1 MTDELIV
8 FLIIVIR
15 LALPL
20 LIPIFPL
27 PTILSLLVL
36 DAADQSILQKN
47 TDLSLDNYQ
56 GYDKALDIWYL
67 AVAYLAT
74 IRTWTDD
81 RAQHV
86 AAFLWYYRLVGVV
99 AFELLGYRWLL
110 MVFPNTFEYFFIAY
124 EAIRLRWDPRRLTRR
139 ALIGLAAFI
148 WIVIKVP
155 QEWWI
160 HVAQLDFTDFMKE
173 NVFGVPVDTP
183 WGEAVA
189 ENLWFVGLLVVV
201 VVGAALVWRGQRAK
215 VPTPDWPT
223 TVRVADH
230 LYPVPSNTQGVRD
243 GILSR
248 PTGEKVALI
257 GLICVIFASVLPDI
271 DRGPLQTTVGV
282 SLLVVADAAV
292 SHWLTGRGVRWR
304 SIGTQMLSM
313 LVVNASLLWLF
324 GALGRASRED
334 LNAGALVFF
343 TLVISLLVTLYDR
356 FEAEREVRLADG
368 RTSAGEG
375 SSPLETSGIGLTT
388 PSSAPEARH
397 PR

>member
-1 MTDELIV
+1 MSDALIV
-8 FLIIVIR
+8 FLIGAVR
-15 LALPL
+15 LRLPR

-27 PTILSLLVL
+27 PTILSLLVI

-47 TDLSLDNYQ
+47 TDLSLDDYQ

-67 AVAYLAT
+67 SVAYLAT

-99 AFELLGYRWLL
+99 AFELLGFRWLL

-124 EAIRLRWDPRRLTRR
+124 EAIRLKWDPSRLSRRGI
-139 ALIGLAAFI
+139 IGLAAFI
-148 WIVIKVP
+148 WIVIKLP

-173 NVFGVPVDTP
+173 DVFGVPVDTS
-183 WGEAVA
+183 WAEAIGQ
-189 ENLWFVGLLVVV
+189 NLWFVGLLGVMVV
-201 VVGAALVWRGQRAK
+201 AAVLAWRRQRDK
-215 VPTPDWPT
+215 VPDPDWSL

-230 LYPVPSNTQGVRD
+230 LQPVPPDTQGVRD

-271 DRGPLQTTVGV
+271 DRGPVQTAVGV
-282 SLLVVADAAV
+282 GLLVVANATV

-304 SIGTQMLSM
+304 TTGTQFLTML
-313 LVVNASLLWLF
+313 LLNAGVLWLF
-324 GALGRASRED
+324 GALGRSPTED
-334 LNAGALVFF
+334 MNGAVLVFF
-343 TLVISLLVTLYDR
+343 TLVITLLVTLYDR
-356 FEAEREVRLADG
+356 FEAEREARVL
-368 RTSAGEG
+368 
-375 SSPLETSGIGLTT
+375 LEA
-388 PSSAPEARH
+388 PS
-397 PR
+397 

>member
-8 FLIIVIR
+8 FLIIAIR
-15 LALPL
+15 LVLPL

-36 DAADQSILQKN
+36 DAADQSILQKT
-47 TDLSLDNYQ
+47 TDLSLDDYQ

-67 AVAYLAT
+67 AMAYLAT

-81 RAQHV
+81 PAQHV
-86 AAFLWYYRLVGVV
+86 GAFLWYYRLVGVV

-124 EAIRLRWDPRRLTRR
+124 EAIRLKWDPRRLSRR
-139 ALIGLAAFI
+139 GLIGLAAFI
-148 WIVIKVP
+148 WIVIKLP

-173 NVFGVPVDTP
+173 DVFGVPVATP
-183 WGEAVA
+183 WGEAIA
-189 ENLWFVGLLVVV
+189 ENLWFVGLLAMV
-201 VVGAALVWRGQRAK
+201 VVGAALVWRSQRAK

-230 LYPVPSNTQGVRD
+230 LEPVPSDTQGARD
-243 GILSR
+243 GILSL

-271 DRGPLQTTVGV
+271 DRGPLQTAVGV
-282 SLLVVADAAV
+282 GLLIVANATV

-304 SIGTQMLSM
+304 STGTQLLTM

-324 GALGRASRED
+324 GTLGRASRED

-356 FEAEREVRLADG
+356 FEAEREARLADG
-368 RTSAGEG
+368 RTSSGEG
-375 SSPLETSGIGLTT
+375 RSPVETTGIGLTT
-388 PSSAPEARH
+388 PSSARGTRH

>member
-1 MTDELIV
+1 MSDELVV
-8 FLIIVIR
+8 FLIVAVR
-15 LALPL
+15 LLLPL
-20 LIPIFPL
+20 LIPLFPL
-27 PTILSLLVL
+27 PTILSLLVI

-67 AVAYLAT
+67 SVAYLAT

-124 EAIRLRWDPRRLTRR
+124 EAIRLKWDPSRLSRRGI
-139 ALIGLAAFI
+139 IGLAAFI
-148 WIVIKVP
+148 WIVIKLP

-173 NVFGVPVDTP
+173 DVFGVTVETS
-183 WGEAVA
+183 WAEAIGQ
-189 ENLWFVGLLVVV
+189 NRWFVGLLAVVV
-201 VVGAALVWRGQRAK
+201 VAAVLIWSRQRDK
-215 VPTPDWPT
+215 VPAPDWLL

-230 LYPVPSNTQGVRD
+230 LQPVPPDTQGVRD

-271 DRGPLQTTVGV
+271 DSGPLQTAIGVG
-282 SLLVVADAAV
+282 LLIVANAAV

-304 SIGTQMLSM
+304 TTGTQFLTMLA
-313 LVVNASLLWLF
+313 VNAVLLWVF
-324 GALGRASRED
+324 GVLGRTDRED
-334 LNAGALVFF
+334 LNGAALVFF
-343 TLVISLLVTLYDR
+343 TIIITLLVTLYDR
-356 FEAEREVRLADG
+356 FAAERE
-368 RTSAGEG
+368 
-375 SSPLETSGIGLTT
+375 
-388 PSSAPEARH
+388 ARANLVQ
-397 PR
+397 R

>member
-8 FLIIVIR
+8 FLIIAIR
-15 LALPL
+15 LVLPL

-36 DAADQSILQKN
+36 DAADQSILQKT
-47 TDLSLDNYQ
+47 TDLSLDDYQ

-67 AVAYLAT
+67 AMAYLAT

-81 RAQHV
+81 PAQHV
-86 AAFLWYYRLVGVV
+86 GAFLWYYRLVGVV

-124 EAIRLRWDPRRLTRR
+124 EAIRLKWDPRRLSRR
-139 ALIGLAAFI
+139 GLIGLAAFI
-148 WIVIKVP
+148 WIVIKLP

-173 NVFGVPVDTP
+173 DVFGVPVATP
-183 WGEAVA
+183 WGEAIA
-189 ENLWFVGLLVVV
+189 ENLWFVGLLAMV
-201 VVGAALVWRGQRAK
+201 VVGAALVWRSQRAK

-230 LYPVPSNTQGVRD
+230 LKPVPSDTQGVRD
-243 GILSR
+243 GILSW

-271 DRGPLQTTVGV
+271 DRGPLQTAVGV
-282 SLLVVADAAV
+282 GLLIVANAKV

-304 SIGTQMLSM
+304 STGTQLLTM

-324 GALGRASRED
+324 GTLGRASRED

-356 FEAEREVRLADG
+356 FEAEREARLADG

-388 PSSAPEARH
+388 PSSAPEACH

>member
-1 MTDELIV
+1 MNDEVIV
-8 FLIIVIR
+8 FLIVAVR
-15 LALPL
+15 LLLPL
-20 LIPIFPL
+20 LIPVFPL
-27 PTILSLLVL
+27 PTILSLLVI

-67 AVAYLAT
+67 SVAYLAT

-124 EAIRLRWDPRRLTRR
+124 EAIRLKWDPSRLSRRG
-139 ALIGLAAFI
+139 LIGLAAFI
-148 WIVIKVP
+148 WIFIKLP

-173 NVFGVPVDTP
+173 DVFGVPVDTS
-183 WGEAVA
+183 WGEAIGQ
-189 ENLWFVGLLVVV
+189 NLWFVGLLVAVV
-201 VVGAALVWRGQRAK
+201 ILAVLVWRTQRDR
-215 VPTPDWPT
+215 VPDPDWRL

-230 LYPVPSNTQGVRD
+230 LRPVPPDTPGVRD
-243 GILSR
+243 GVFSL

-271 DRGPLQTTVGV
+271 DRGPLQTAFGVG
-282 SLLVVADAAV
+282 LLVVANATV
-292 SHWLTGRGVRWR
+292 SHWLTGRGIRWR
-304 SIGTQMLSM
+304 TTGMQFLSM
-313 LVVNASLLWLF
+313 LAVNAGLLWVF
-324 GALGRASRED
+324 GILGRAPGED
-334 LNAGALVFF
+334 VNAGTLVFF
-343 TLVISLLVTLYDR
+343 TLIISLLVTLYDR
-356 FEAEREVRLADG
+356 FEAERE
-368 RTSAGEG
+368 
-375 SSPLETSGIGLTT
+375 
-388 PSSAPEARH
+388 ARASLVD
-397 PR
+397 R